1 MAQTLKNPLVI
12 GLAAIVLIGLGT
24 YAYQLANG
32 LGITGMN
39 NSTSWG
45 AYLTCFMFF
54 VGLSAGG
61 LIVASS
67 ASIFHVEKYKAVA
80 LPAVICSLVCICA
93 AGLCV
98 LIDLGGIQR
107 IWRLFT
113 GMNFLSPLA
122 WDVCVITIYI
132 VINLFYLYYMC
143 SKKADPAKVAVVS
156 RFALPV
162 AILVHSITAWVFG
175 LEIARE
181 AWHTA
186 ILAPIFVASALDSGL
201 ALLLLALFALRA
213 RGIFDTTD
221 ELITSLA
228 GLLAACVSVDFYFIF
243 CEILT
248 TAYNGTE
255 GGMAVLNTLLFGGTA
270 PFFWFEI
277 VCGLVIPFIILVFA
291 KNRRNMKLVGI
302 ASALIVAGVFC
313 KRCWLMFTGFATPN
327 IVGGNGITL
336 GTTAAQ
342 TGGAADMW
350 SVLGTYM
357 PTLPEVVIAISVF
370 ALAALAFIVLCR
382 ALIKPQ
388 A

>member
-1 MAQTLKNPLVI
+1 MTSLMKNPLVV
-12 GLAAIVLIGLGT
+12 GSGVLALVGAGV
-24 YAYQLANG
+24 YVYQLMFG

-45 AYLTCFMFF
+45 LYLTCFMFF

-67 ASIFHVEKYKAVA
+67 ASIFGIKKYKAVA
-80 LPAVICSLVCICA
+80 LPAVILSLVCICC
-93 AGLCV
+93 AGVCV
-98 LIDLGGIQR
+98 LVDLGGIQR
-107 IWRLFT
+107 IWRMVT
-113 GMNFLSPLA
+113 GLNFMSPLA
-122 WDVCVITIYI
+122 WDMIVITLYL
-132 VINLFYLYYMC
+132 VINLVYLYFMC
-143 SKKADPAKVAVVS
+143 SAKADPAKVAVVS

-162 AILVHSITAWVFG
+162 AILVHSVTAWIFG

-201 ALLLLALFALRA
+201 ALLVLALFGLRA
-213 RGIFDTTD
+213 RGVFQTPN

-228 GLLAACVSVDFYFIF
+228 GLLCTCIAVDAYFIG

-255 GGMAVLNTLLFGGTA
+255 GGLAVVNTLLFGGTA
-270 PFFWFEI
+270 PFFWFEV
-277 VCGLVIPFIILVFA
+277 VCGLVIPFCLLVFA
-291 KNRRNMKLVGI
+291 KNRRNMKIVGVAAVLV
-302 ASALIVAGVFC
+302 VAGVFC

-327 IVGGNGITL
+327 IAGGPGITL
-336 GTTAAQ
+336 GSAAAQ

-350 SVLGTYM
+350 AIVGVYA
-357 PTLPEVVIAISVF
+357 PTVPEVVLAVGIF
-370 ALAALAFIVLCR
+370 ALGVCAFAVLCQK
-382 ALIKPQ
+382 LLGK
-388 A
+388 